1 MNVSEFIKEINDTE
15 QINLLKVVKKFE
27 KKMVKCFKL
36 YSDVEGL
43 EDYKMNKLDYVILY
57 SAWKIIG
64 ILNNIEAYL
73 IIMYS
78 YYKLED
84 FYFSSSL
91 FKSTIKCTDIVQ
103 NTHIVKI
110 INNFIE

>member
-36 YSDVEGL
+36 YSDIEGL
-43 EDYKMNKLDYVILY
+43 EDYKMNKRDYVILY

-64 ILNNIEAYL
+64 VLNNIEEYL

-91 FKSTIKCTDIVQ
+91 FNSTIKCTDIVQ
-103 NTHIVKI
+103 NTPIVKI